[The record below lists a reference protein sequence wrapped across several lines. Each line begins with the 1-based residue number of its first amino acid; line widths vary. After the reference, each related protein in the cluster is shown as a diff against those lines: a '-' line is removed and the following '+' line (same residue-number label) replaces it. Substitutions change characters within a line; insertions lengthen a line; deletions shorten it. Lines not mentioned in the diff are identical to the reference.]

1 MQFRRKV
8 DKRLLAGVSMAV
20 VMSTTM
26 VVGHAQVNY
35 ANTFYKT
42 GGYTYC
48 DAKLLAGL
56 WKESVWE
63 AKVIAGDKLAHGLA
77 DAVREQLQDARNQA
91 GRNNVSCSFED
102 ADNPQYTYDDAVKLA
117 NYWGEPTPYDAKLK
131 IGRLLQ
137 DGYNDAIRSAL
148 RSAS

>member
-1 MQFRRKV
+1 MKFGTKINS
-8 DKRLLAGVSMAV
+8 RLLAGVSLAV
-20 VMSTTM
+20 FMSTSTM
-26 VVGHAQVNY
+26 IGHAQVNY
-35 ANTFYKT
+35 ANTFYQT

-56 WKESVWE
+56 WNQSVWD

-91 GRNNVSCSFED
+91 GRNNVRCSFED
-102 ADNPQYTYDDAVKLA
+102 ADNPRYTYDDAVKLA

>member
-1 MQFRRKV
+1 MKFGKNLNT
-8 DKRLLAGVSMAV
+8 RLLAGVSLAV
-20 VMSTTM
+20 FMSTSSII
-26 VVGHAQVNY
+26 GQAQVNY
-35 ANTFYKT
+35 ANTFYQT

-56 WKESVWE
+56 WNQSVWD

-77 DAVREQLQDARNQA
+77 DAVRDQLQDARNQA
-91 GRNNVSCSFED
+91 DRNNIRCTFED
-102 ADNPQYTYDDAVKLA
+102 ADNPRYTYDDAVKLA
-117 NYWGEPTPYDAKLK
+117 AFWGEPTPYDAKLK

-148 RSAS
+148 RSAG